1 MTTIERL
8 TSDMTAALKAR
19 DTFTLG
25 TLRQVIGA
33 VRTEEKSAR
42 VARVLTEEQVQAVLA
57 SEVKKRRDSATIYAD
72 AGAEDRA
79 DVETRE
85 ADLIETY
92 LPAALSDADLDALVA
107 NAVSEVG
114 ATSMK
119 QMGQVMKVA
128 TAAAAASGARVDG
141 RTLSEKVRAA
151 LA

>member
-33 VRTEEKSAR
+33 VRTEEKSAK

-119 QMGQVMKVA
+119 QMGQVMKFA

>member
-85 ADLIETY
+85 ADLIEAY